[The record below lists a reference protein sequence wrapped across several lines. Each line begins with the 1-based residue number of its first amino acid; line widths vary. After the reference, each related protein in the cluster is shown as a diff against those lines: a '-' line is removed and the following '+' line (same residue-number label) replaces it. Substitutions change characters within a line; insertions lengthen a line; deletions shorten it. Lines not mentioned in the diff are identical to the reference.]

1 MGHNND
7 QGMFNMTEIAE
18 ILEEHNIKILGD
30 GGYHHYLIVRPD
42 ECKSKDWNNR
52 QKALRSC
59 VETVIGMSKHWEFAG
74 GKVRISP
81 ELHGVGLMIIYTLVA
96 MRMKEYPL
104 RITP

>member
-1 MGHNND
+1 
-7 QGMFNMTEIAE
+7 
-18 ILEEHNIKILGD
+18 
-30 GGYHHYLIVRPD
+30 VRPD

-81 ELHGVGLMIIYTLVA
+81 KLHGVGLMIIYTLVA

-104 RITP
+104 RITL